1 MGVETKWAMDYK
13 DVALTTGTWPEMES
27 NMAAKHAHFALNKN
41 SKWRLLI

>member
-27 NMAAKHAHFALNKN
+27 NMAAQACAFCLK
-41 SKWRLLI
+41 